1 MMDLRK
7 LQAAGCWKG
16 HGNNQQGYNRNALN
30 VSRQMT
36 GFFPQS
42 SPVTLK
48 KQAHESV
55 AQLYTS
61 PLRYAS
67 SFSLA
72 HLSSE
77 IFIPLQNPHIRGIMV
92 QLHLKAI
99 LDRVYSFSIASA
111 VEPKRPDRIYIAS
124 KPHQIFLAA
133 KHRQKPM

>member
-1 MMDLRK
+1 MSADKWLD
-7 LQAAGCWKG
+7 
-16 HGNNQQGYNRNALN
+16 
-30 VSRQMT
+30 
-36 GFFPQS
+36 FFPQS

-99 LDRVYSFSIASA
+99 LDRVYPFSIA
-111 VEPKRPDRIYIAS
+111 
-124 KPHQIFLAA
+124 
-133 KHRQKPM
+133 